1 MRDHGGDLDRAR
13 AVYGGDDWLDLSTG
27 INRVPYPMP
36 DLAPEVLTA
45 LPLGRDIAAV
55 EKAACAAFGAPQG
68 CACVALAGAS
78 AAIQLMPR
86 LNRRPGTARVLGPT
100 YNEHAAALR
109 ASGWTVEEVATLN
122 ALDGSGVAVVV
133 NPNNP
138 DGQHHD
144 PEALLA
150 VAGRVGLLVVDESFA
165 DATPALSI
173 LPRWGRLPEGA
184 RVVVLRS
191 FGKFYGLAGLR
202 LGFALSHAPLVEE
215 MRRMAGPWAV
225 CGPALAAGQAA
236 YADTGWQAATTAR
249 LAQDAE
255 RMDRLAGQAGW
266 SLVGGTTLFR
276 TYATPEAAKAQDRLA
291 QARVWTRRFP
301 YSDRWLRLGLPG
313 SDAEWR
319 WLSKAM
325 G

>member
-13 AVYGGDDWLDLSTG
+13 AVYGGGDWLDLSTG

-36 DLAPEVLTA
+36 NLAPEALTA

-55 EKAACAAFGAPQG
+55 EKAARAAFGAPQG
-68 CACVALAGAS
+68 CECVALAGAS
-78 AAIQLMPR
+78 AAIQLLPR
-86 LNRRPGTARVLGPT
+86 LSRRRGTAKVLGPT

-109 ASGWTVEEVATLN
+109 AARWTVEEVATLD
-122 ALDGSGVAVVV
+122 ALDDCSVAVVV

-138 DGQHHD
+138 DGQRHD
-144 PEALLA
+144 PDALLA
-150 VAGRVGLLVVDESFA
+150 VSERVGLLVVDESFA
-165 DATPALSI
+165 DAAPELSI
-173 LPRWGRLPEGA
+173 LPHWGRLREGA
-184 RVVVLRS
+184 LVVVLRS

-202 LGFALSHAPLVEE
+202 LGFALSYGPLVDD

-225 CGPALAAGQAA
+225 CGPAIAAGQAA
-236 YADTGWQAATTAR
+236 YADTDWQAATTAR

-266 SLVGGTTLFR
+266 ALVGGTTLFR
-276 TYATPEAAKAQDRLA
+276 TYATPDAATAQDRLA
-291 QARVWTRRFP
+291 QGRVWTRRFP
-301 YSDRWLRLGLPG
+301 YSDQWLRLGLPG
-313 SDAEWR
+313 TEAEWR
-319 WLSKAM
+319 WLAQAM